1 MVQSLYWLKKGVV
14 MLVTLDIKNES
25 MKDRFLNF
33 ISTLDYID
41 IKSESM
47 NLDIPHD
54 KSPKEDKIDQFA
66 GMWKDRDI
74 TIKSIREEAWVK

>member
-1 MVQSLYWLKKGVV
+1 
-14 MLVTLDIKNES
+14 MLVVLDIKNES

-33 ISTLDYID
+33 IATLDYVD
-41 IKSESM
+41 IKSNSM
-47 NLDIPHD
+47 DLDISND

-74 TIKSIREEAWVK
+74 TIKSIREKAWIK

>member
-1 MVQSLYWLKKGVV
+1 